1 MIDVIEGLLKGD
13 GQYPAA
19 FQRAKIFWDDF
30 FSKHANDSEEQ
41 LKSAIEDAQLPF
53 QWEVEKVG
61 LVAPLAKS
69 IMAVTCIGSLY
80 NDGFDDP
87 ELARRVVRAMSSSR
101 RLSLGIGSDAIK
113 VGKMYDL

>member
-13 GQYPAA
+13 SRYPAA
-19 FQRAKIFWDDF
+19 FRLAKVFWDDF
-30 FSKHANDSEEQ
+30 FSKHAHDTEEQ
-41 LKSAIEDAQLPF
+41 LKSAIEDAQIPF
-53 QWEVEKVG
+53 QWEVEKAG

-69 IMAVTCIGSLY
+69 VMAVTCIGSLY

-87 ELARRVVRAMSSSR
+87 ELAKRVVRAMSSSR
-101 RLSLGIGSDAIK
+101 RLSLGIGGDADE